1 MKGAQ
6 KKLLKH
12 QGASVTLRNYTR
24 STSDGRE
31 TWSETAGSPHTV
43 SALVDPTQ
51 QPRPERDAYDAGD
64 VDVMR
69 SFHIESGTTAESN
82 ARDSGGEGATEVDY
96 GNQTWRVLQIEDRG
110 TGLTELICERD
121 D

>member
-6 KKLLKH
+6 RRVLEAR
-12 QGASVTLRNYTR
+12 GVEVTVRNYTR

-31 TWSETAGSPHTV
+31 SWSETAGSPHTLT
-43 SALVDPTQ
+43 ALVDPTRA
-51 QPRPERDAYDAGD
+51 PRPERDAYDAGE
-64 VDVMR
+64 VAVQR
-69 SFHIESGTTAESN
+69 SFHIETGTTAESN
-82 ARDSGGEGATEVDY
+82 TRDGGGEGATEVDY
-96 GNQTWRVLQIEDRG
+96 DGQTWVVLQLEARN